1 MKPIDNDVAKQN
13 DINKIVQFLEGGSKE
28 VESNVQLKKTESNK
42 ELINKKQS
50 QIPMQMGTTGVNNM
64 VNNKRPNMNPPSFNQ
79 PIKKMKLAQ
88 NTNPNCKP
96 EETVPRKQPTTN
108 TEIPKEEEHMKKKV
122 VTTLTKEN
130 EFKGQSTIETKV
142 VEDLQNKNI
151 MMKIAT
157 MNTKKDIPNSAEN
170 ANPTITNVSIILYEE
185 FAYIVAFPGNFRT
198 EQSSASN
205 QRKY

>member
-28 VESNVQLKKTESNK
+28 VENNVQLKKTESNK
-42 ELINKKQS
+42 ELIIKKQS

-79 PIKKMKLAQ
+79 PIKKMKLAL
-88 NTNPNCKP
+88 NINPNSKS
-96 EETVPRKQPTTN
+96 EETVQRKQPTTTN

-142 VEDLQNKNI
+142 VEELQNKNI
-151 MMKIAT
+151 MMKVA
-157 MNTKKDIPNSAEN
+157 TKKDIPNAAEN
-170 ANPTITNVSIILYEE
+170 ANPTITNVSMMLLEE